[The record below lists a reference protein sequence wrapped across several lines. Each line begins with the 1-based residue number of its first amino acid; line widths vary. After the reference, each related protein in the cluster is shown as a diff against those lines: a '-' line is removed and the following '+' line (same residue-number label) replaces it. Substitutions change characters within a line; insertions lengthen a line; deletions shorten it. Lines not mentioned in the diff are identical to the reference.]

1 MDILGKLA
9 VITGGSAGI
18 GRATALALATKGAEA
33 VVIADVDD
41 PEGHDTAALLNEA
54 GTLGHY
60 FNVDVTDVA
69 QLAHFF
75 AEVEHRFGSPD
86 IVHNNAGIVSGQPS
100 WPDSS
105 LARLKQVLDI
115 NIGSV
120 VFSTRLAV
128 EHMRTGGGCIVNT
141 SSVTAFWPLPEDPVY
156 AASQAAVAM
165 FTRSCAHL
173 ATTLDIRVN
182 AVCPGAVDTALL
194 AKTGDGTTPA
204 PWLEEYL
211 REVEL
216 LTPEAVARA
225 IVDLIED
232 DSRAGECVVL
242 DNERSSARDRA

>member
-9 VITGGSAGI
+9 VITGGAGGI
-18 GRATALALATKGAEA
+18 GAAAALPPAPNGAEG
-33 VVIADVDD
+33 VVIADVDH
-41 PEGHDTAALLNEA
+41 PEGHATAPLLNEA

-105 LARLKQVLDI
+105 LARLKKVIDI

-128 EHMRTGGGCIVNT
+128 EHMRTGGGC
-141 SSVTAFWPLPEDPVY
+141 
-156 AASQAAVAM
+156 
-165 FTRSCAHL
+165 
-173 ATTLDIRVN
+173 
-182 AVCPGAVDTALL
+182 
-194 AKTGDGTTPA
+194 
-204 PWLEEYL
+204 
-211 REVEL
+211 
-216 LTPEAVARA
+216 
-225 IVDLIED
+225 
-232 DSRAGECVVL
+232 
-242 DNERSSARDRA
+242 